1 MLRDCRGCFIKDSH
15 VERSQGS
22 APSERPINVYL
33 DMIISVYSAQP
44 YDCDSLSEVFDA
56 TLHQLNFFNVN
67 LNAQTAPLAEG
78 SQAVCAFV
86 NDRLDEPCLIE
97 LAKHGVRF
105 IFLRCAGFNQVDLNI
120 AQNLGIQVFRVPAY
134 SPESVAEHAVALL
147 LTLNRKTHKAYNR
160 VRESNFSLDRLT
172 GFQIYGKTIGIVGT
186 GKIGAAFARIMR
198 GFGCK
203 LIAFDP
209 FPSETL
215 TDETGL
221 TYLSLPQ
228 LLAQADIISLHCPLR
243 PENRHLINAETL
255 KLIKPG
261 AMLINTSRGGLV
273 DTQAAIDAL
282 QSGHLGY
289 LGIDVYEQEE
299 SLFFRDRS
307 EQIIDDNV
315 WGLLL
320 HFPNVLVTAHQA
332 FFTKE
337 ALLEIAQTT
346 LGNVE
351 AAENQLHTDTRVT
364 L

>member
-1 MLRDCRGCFIKDSH
+1 M
-15 VERSQGS
+15 Q
-22 APSERPINVYL
+22 
-33 DMIISVYSAQP
+33 
-44 YDCDSLSEVFDA
+44 
-56 TLHQLNFFNVN
+56 
-67 LNAQTAPLAEG
+67 
-78 SQAVCAFV
+78 
-86 NDRLDEPCLIE
+86 
-97 LAKHGVRF
+97 
-105 IFLRCAGFNQVDLNI
+105 
-120 AQNLGIQVFRVPAY
+120 
-134 SPESVAEHAVALL
+134 
-147 LTLNRKTHKAYNR
+147 
-160 VRESNFSLDRLT
+160 
-172 GFQIYGKTIGIVGT
+172 
-186 GKIGAAFARIMR
+186 

-203 LIAFDP
+203 LLAFDP
-209 FPSETL
+209 APNLTL
-215 TDETGL
+215 ADETGL

-228 LLAQADIISLHCPLR
+228 LLAQADVISLHCPLR
-243 PENRHLINAETL
+243 PETRHLINAETL

-261 AMLINTSRGGLV
+261 AMLINTSRGGLI

-282 QSGHLGY
+282 QKGHLGY

-307 EQIIDDNV
+307 EQIIDDNL